1 MKRGMRRGLRSLRE
15 FGYPPWCGWWE
26 LTEMGRPVHALQARP
41 SEAAPSITALEVAKT
56 ILFLV
61 SDQARTINGVSL
73 PVDKAW
79 GVV

>member
-1 MKRGMRRGLRSLRE
+1 MLPGAVDSSIGKAIAGGVVDEVGFEQVM
-15 FGYPPWCGWWE
+15 
-26 LTEMGRPVHALQARP
+26 PVHALQARP
-41 SEAAPSITALEVAKT
+41 TDGAPAINAMEVAKT
-56 ILFLV
+56 IVFLL

>member
-1 MKRGMRRGLRSLRE
+1 MRRGLPSLRE
-15 FGYPPWCGWWE
+15 FGLPLNNGDE
-26 LTEMGRPVHALQARP
+26 VSDRDRPVHALQARP

>member
-1 MKRGMRRGLRSLRE
+1 MGMVISDRLWSN
-15 FGYPPWCGWWE
+15 C
-26 LTEMGRPVHALQARP
+26 RPVHALQARP
-41 SEAAPSITALEVAKT
+41 SEAAPSITALEVART
-56 ILFLV
+56 IVFLV

>member
-1 MKRGMRRGLRSLRE
+1 MGLVVSDRPRST
-15 FGYPPWCGWWE
+15 C
-26 LTEMGRPVHALQARP
+26 RPVHALQARP

-56 ILFLV
+56 IVFLV